1 MNTKWIGYISD
12 KNYKNIN
19 QFDSFGAVAQYYRK
33 TFELKEKPLKASLKI
48 SSLSIFKAYINGQS
62 VSEEL
67 FAPGWTNY
75 NKRIFYRE
83 YDVTK
88 LLNDKNAIAVCV
100 GDGWYAGYISIK
112 GRQLYGNYPLSLY
125 ASLTLTF
132 KDGSTLTV
140 DTNESWKAGEGAI
153 RQNDFLGGE
162 VFDDRLPHVEISN
175 VDFDDSTWQ
184 NAFIAEDKSALLDY
198 CDYEPIVMHEN
209 LKATLVSKQNN
220 QYIYDLGQNFAGLV
234 SIVAEG
240 ESGSEIVI
248 RHGEMLDNGALYT
261 ENLRT
266 AKATDKLIL
275 SGKQIEYTPTMTYH
289 GFRYVEIT
297 VSEGAQLISVCG
309 RAIYN
314 DLKTTGD
321 VTTSNQLVNK
331 IISCVKWGMKSNFV
345 DLPTDC
351 PQRNERLGWSGDTQ
365 VFSRSAMYFADCRK
379 FYNKY
384 LITLDDDRR
393 GGEIPDVIPHFGVA
407 GFDHAFWRDVAIVL
421 PFNLYE
427 MYGDAQQVKQ
437 YLPFIKDY
445 LDLQMQTAVD
455 YTWEKSNYNDWL
467 NIDENSPEDSL
478 ATCGNAYCF
487 ALAIK
492 LFTELGEDCEKYK
505 EFLDNIKRSF
515 VAHFIAD
522 DGSIKGGT
530 QTLYAL
536 SYRANLI
543 SAQQAK
549 KGLEI
554 CFAKRNDHIHS
565 GFCGIRFILPVLCD
579 LGLVDLAYK
588 LVTNDTFP
596 SWGYSVVNGATT
608 IWERWDSYV
617 KGKGFGDKTMNSFN
631 HYSLGSCGEWFF
643 EYVLGIKPKK
653 AGFDGVIIKPFV
665 DRSGKIDGASGS
677 FESINGKICVEWK
690 KCSDGFYCKIEKAE
704 QLKADFVFENVQ
716 KIVQDGVT
724 VDRFD
729 ANKKVT
735 EIYFK

>member
-1 MNTKWIGYISD
+1 
-12 KNYKNIN
+12 
-19 QFDSFGAVAQYYRK
+19 
-33 TFELKEKPLKASLKI
+33 
-48 SSLSIFKAYINGQS
+48 
-62 VSEEL
+62 
-67 FAPGWTNY
+67 
-75 NKRIFYRE
+75 
-83 YDVTK
+83 
-88 LLNDKNAIAVCV
+88 
-100 GDGWYAGYISIK
+100 
-112 GRQLYGNYPLSLY
+112 
-125 ASLTLTF
+125 
-132 KDGSTLTV
+132 
-140 DTNESWKAGEGAI
+140 
-153 RQNDFLGGE
+153 
-162 VFDDRLPHVEISN
+162 
-175 VDFDDSTWQ
+175 
-184 NAFIAEDKSALLDY
+184 
-198 CDYEPIVMHEN
+198 
-209 LKATLVSKQNN
+209 
-220 QYIYDLGQNFAGLV
+220 
-234 SIVAEG
+234 
-240 ESGSEIVI
+240 
-248 RHGEMLDNGALYT
+248 
-261 ENLRT
+261 
-266 AKATDKLIL
+266 
-275 SGKQIEYTPTMTYH
+275 
-289 GFRYVEIT
+289 
-297 VSEGAQLISVCG
+297 
-309 RAIYN
+309 
-314 DLKTTGD
+314 
-321 VTTSNQLVNK
+321 
-331 IISCVKWGMKSNFV
+331 
-345 DLPTDC
+345 
-351 PQRNERLGWSGDTQ
+351 
-365 VFSRSAMYFADCRK
+365 MYFADCRK

-393 GGEIPDVIPHFGVA
+393 GGEIPDVIPYFGVA

-421 PFNLYE
+421 PYNLYE
-427 MYGDAQQVKQ
+427 IYGEKEQIKKYV
-437 YLPFIKDY
+437 PFIRDY

-530 QTLYAL
+530 QTLYAI

-653 AGFDGVIIKPFV
+653 AGFDGVVIKPFV
-665 DRSGKIDGASGS
+665 DRSGKIQGASGS
-677 FESINGKICVEWK
+677 FESINGKIAIEWTK
-690 KCSDGFYCKIEKAE
+690 NGAEFYCKIEKDKG
-704 QLKADFVFENVQ
+704 LKADFIFENIT
-716 KIVQDGVT
+716 KIIQDGVA
-724 VDRFD
+724 VDSFNQN
-729 ANKKVT
+729 AIVT